1 MFRILKEPL
10 IHFLLIGA
18 SLFFIYS
25 LVNNTAP
32 QDNNK
37 VYVSKNQL
45 NKIYDAWVDKTGESP
60 NKMQKKKLLD
70 EYIQQEIL
78 FREAMAKGL
87 DENDHVIRKHLA
99 KKMKFIFDDSTVLKK
114 ATDEELKK
122 IYKKEVSLFKT
133 NENISFNQIVF
144 TKETKN
150 IEIEA
155 QKLLNRLKSSKSS
168 KISTI
173 GKKVDLSKESV
184 EKIFSKKFTNILFNL
199 KLNTWQGPF
208 QTKYGLHLVNIHS
221 IIKTKTPNFED
232 IKNKLEIKYTKGQL
246 IQANK
251 VFYENLYKKYE
262 IIIDE

>member
-1 MFRILKEPL
+1 LFRILKEPL
-10 IHFLLIGA
+10 IHFLIIGA

-45 NKIYDAWVDKTGESP
+45 NKIYDAWVDKTGKSP

-70 EYIQQEIL
+70 EYIQDEIL
-78 FREAMAKGL
+78 FREAKAKGL
-87 DENDHVIRKHLA
+87 DKNDHVIRKHLA
-99 KKMKFIFDDSTVLKK
+99 KKIKFIFDDSTVLKK
-114 ATDEELKK
+114 ATDEELKE

-144 TKETKN
+144 TKDTKN

-155 QKLLNRLKSSKSS
+155 QKLLDRLKDSKSS
-168 KISTI
+168 KVSTI

-184 EKIFSKKFTNILFNL
+184 EKIFSKEFTNRIFNL

-221 IIKTKTPNFED
+221 IIKNKTPSFED
-232 IKNKLEIKYTKGQL
+232 MKNKLEIKYTKEQL

>member
-1 MFRILKEPL
+1 LLRILKEPL

-45 NKIYDAWVDKTGESP
+45 NKIYDVWVDKTGKTP
-60 NKMQKKKLLD
+60 KKMQKKKLVD

-78 FREAMAKGL
+78 FKEAIAKGL
-87 DENDHVIRKHLA
+87 DKNDHVIRKHLA
-99 KKMKFIFDDSTVLKK
+99 KKMKFVFDDNIVLKD

-133 NENISFNQIVF
+133 NENISFNQVVF
-144 TKETKN
+144 SKDAKN
-150 IEIEA
+150 IQQES
-155 QKLLNRLKSSKSS
+155 QKLLKRLRDSKKSKV
-168 KISTI
+168 STI
-173 GKKVDLSKESV
+173 GTKVDLNRTTL
-184 EKIFSKKFTNILFNL
+184 EKVFSKKFANIIFNL

-221 IIKTKTPNFED
+221 IIKTKAPSFED
-232 IKNKLEIKYTKGQL
+232 AKDNLNIKYKKEQL
-246 IQANK
+246 KQANTE
-251 VFYENLYKKYE
+251 FYKNLYKKYE